1 MNVLGH
7 RRRNTILGAA
17 MRFSRL
23 AGVDGWWH
31 SVPVKA
37 AAMFWMIGLV
47 PALLAG
53 APGAT
58 GKSGPTRL
66 YIANDDHTDY
76 LWSGD
81 ESAYRAAFIRM
92 LDYYMARA
100 EATADRG
107 RKNQAKFNADG
118 SLWFWE
124 YERTKSRAE
133 FERLMN
139 HFRDGAILAPMTP
152 LILTY
157 GSQGVES
164 VLRGLYYA
172 GRLERRYGVR
182 FVLAQPMENQTM
194 PLGVASLWAGAGARY
209 CWHGVCAC
217 ASPVKGLERRPHEL
231 YWWRGL
237 DGSRVLT
244 KWYRFSG
251 DNKSLGGYAEMRQP
265 DLAALR
271 TKAAQHGGIA
281 GGFGWGWDDLESQTT
296 WFEAQAQAQEDVY
309 LSNEVD
315 FFEDVERSLG
325 ATLPE
330 YGAAFGNDWDLLSA
344 SMVEVTAR
352 VKRSVER
359 LRAAEALATLVSLKK
374 PGFMTGRSEARDQ
387 AFMDLGLYFEH
398 DLTADGPIPRLDRL
412 EWQRRKMQSIEN
424 YSQTLLAEAVAAL
437 GGMIPR
443 AGANPRFFVFNPL
456 SWTRTDVA
464 DFPCPGSQPVHAV
477 DLTSGQEVAS
487 LRVTLRGQS
496 YLRILAPSV
505 APVGYKVFEIRAGSG
520 SMDGGVSADADG
532 GTLSN
537 EHYVLAVNRAGAI
550 ISLRDK
556 RQGGLEF
563 ATQVAGRWINDF
575 GSGDGPIT
583 VENAGA
589 VSATLRVEAGGS
601 PTHTTRVT
609 LYRGLDRIDIANE
622 ITQNFGDTRHW
633 SFAFNL
639 AEPDVWHEEVGA
651 VIRAKPLAAG
661 GHYAP
666 GPDCV
671 RHDYQTLNHFADMS
685 GAGRAGVT
693 LSSADCAFMRLGD
706 SLLSSLDTHTPCVS
720 VLAGGQVSSGTL
732 GIPRQ
737 GGESRFLQRFALRTH
752 RGYDAAAA
760 MRFALEHQNPLVTG
774 AVTGGAG
781 YPETQHSLLTLSDG
795 DVLLWALK
803 PAEEGI
809 EQGVIL
815 RVWNLASTPRPL
827 RVNAAPGIKSAKRT
841 THIETD
847 LGAATV
853 TAGSLRD
860 TIAGH
865 ALRSYRLVLSDR
877 DSGKRAA
884 P

>member
-1 MNVLGH
+1 MKATATFWMMGLVLALMAGGP
-7 RRRNTILGAA
+7 GAA
-17 MRFSRL
+17 
-23 AGVDGWWH
+23 AQPG
-31 SVPVKA
+31 
-37 AAMFWMIGLV
+37 
-47 PALLAG
+47 PA
-53 APGAT
+53 
-58 GKSGPTRL
+58 RL

-81 ESAYRAAFIRM
+81 ESAYRGAFIRM

-107 RKNQAKFNADG
+107 WKNQAKFNTDG
-118 SLWFWE
+118 SYWFWE
-124 YERTKSRAE
+124 YERNRSRAD
-133 FERLMN
+133 FERLMD
-139 HFRDGAILAPMTP
+139 HFRAGTIIAPMTP
-152 LILTY
+152 LVLTY
-157 GSQGVES
+157 GAQGVES

-172 GRLERRYGVR
+172 GRLERRFGVR

-217 ASPVKGLERRPHEL
+217 ASPVQGLERRPHEL

-237 DGSRVLT
+237 DGSRLLT
-244 KWYRFSG
+244 KWYSFSG
-251 DNKSLGGYAEMRQP
+251 DNKSLGGYAEIRGK

-271 TKAAQHGGIA
+271 GKAVQHGGIA

-296 WFEAQAQAQEDVY
+296 WFEEQARAHGDVH

-325 ATLPE
+325 GALPE
-330 YGAAFGNDWDLLSA
+330 YGAAFGNDWDLLPA
-344 SMVEVTAR
+344 SIVEVTAR

-359 LRAAEALATLVSLKK
+359 LRAAEALATLVSLRK

-412 EWQRRKMQSIEN
+412 AWQRRKMQSIED
-424 YSQTLLAEAVAAL
+424 YSLTLLAEAAAAL
-437 GGMIPR
+437 GSMIPNS
-443 AGANPRFFVFNPL
+443 GAHPRFFVFNPL
-456 SWTRTDVA
+456 SWARTDVA

-487 LRVTLRGQS
+487 QRVTLQGQA

-505 APVGYKVFEIRAGSG
+505 PPVGYKVFEIRAGAG
-520 SMDGGVSADADG
+520 SLRAGVLADADDG
-532 GTLSN
+532 ILFN
-537 EHYVLAVNRAGAI
+537 EHYLLAVNRAGAI
-550 ISLRDK
+550 TSLRDK
-556 RQGGLEF
+556 RQGDRQF

-583 VENAGA
+583 VENVGA
-589 VSATLRVEAGGS
+589 VSATLAVEAGGS
-601 PTHTTRVT
+601 PAHTTRVT
-609 LYRGLDRIDIANE
+609 LYQGLDRIDIANE

-651 VIRAKPLAAG
+651 VIRAKLLAAG

-671 RHDYQTLNHFADMS
+671 RHDYQTLNHFVDMS
-685 GAGRAGVT
+685 GADRAGVT
-693 LSSADCAFMRLGD
+693 LSSADCTFMRLGNS
-706 SLLSSLDTHTPCVS
+706 SLGSLDTSTPS
-720 VLAGGQVSSGTL
+720 ISILAGGQVSSGTL
-732 GIPRQ
+732 GIPSQ
-737 GGESRFLQRFALRTH
+737 GGDTRFLQRFALRTH

-774 AVTGGAG
+774 TVTGGAR
-781 YPETQHSLLTLSDG
+781 YPATHYSLLTVSDP

-803 PAEEGI
+803 PAEQGI

-815 RVWNLASTPRPL
+815 RVWNLAQSGRSLTVSVPGGAVTSAS
-827 RVNAAPGIKSAKRT
+827 RV

-847 LGAATV
+847 MGDATV
-853 TAGSLRD
+853 VAGVLSE
-860 TIAGH
+860 TIPAR
-865 ALRSYRLVLSDR
+865 ALRTFRLRVR
-877 DSGKRAA
+877 E
-884 P
+884 